1 MDRPAAS
8 RIIIEYLT
16 TDVANG
22 HRFVRDHKQHVR
34 WLIDEQEWR
43 VWDGR
48 HWRRYKTDEKVIEL
62 AKKTVRT
69 IYQEAVAMEADPLRK
84 WATRSHGSE
93 RLSAMVKMAKSDQ
106 QMWSEYKELS
116 TRTRICSTSPT
127 ARGDLRTSTLKAHGQ
142 QDMIPCLVPHTYN
155 PHAQAPLW
163 ERLIYPA
170 HSATGAA
177 RPLGAC
183 PESSGTCWSAT
194 TSSRNFP

>member
-1 MDRPAAS
+1 
-8 RIIIEYLT
+8 
-16 TDVANG
+16 
-22 HRFVRDHKQHVR
+22 
-34 WLIDEQEWR
+34 
-43 VWDGR
+43 
-48 HWRRYKTDEKVIEL
+48 
-62 AKKTVRT
+62 
-69 IYQEAVAMEADPLRK
+69 MESDPLRK

>member
-1 MDRPAAS
+1 MFEDANPPEAIGCIDSARRFAGPKIEAQLVWIDQLSS

-22 HRFVRDHKQHVR
+22 HRFARDHKQHVR

-48 HWRRYKTDEKVIEL
+48 RWRRYKTDEKVIDL

-69 IYQEAVAMEADPLRK
+69 NYQEAVAMESDPLRK

-127 ARGDLRTSTLKAHGQ
+127 ARWT
-142 QDMIPCLVPHTYN
+142 
-155 PHAQAPLW
+155 
-163 ERLIYPA
+163 
-170 HSATGAA
+170 
-177 RPLGAC
+177 
-183 PESSGTCWSAT
+183 
-194 TSSRNFP
+194 

>member
-43 VWDGR
+43 VGGGR
-48 HWRRYKTDEKVIEL
+48 HWPRNKTDEKGIEL

-93 RLSAMVKMAKSDQ
+93 RLSAMANMAKSDQ
-106 QMWSEYKELS
+106 QIWCAYNELS
-116 TRTRICSTSPT
+116 IKTRI
-127 ARGDLRTSTLKAHGQ
+127 
-142 QDMIPCLVPHTYN
+142 
-155 PHAQAPLW
+155 
-163 ERLIYPA
+163 
-170 HSATGAA
+170 
-177 RPLGAC
+177 
-183 PESSGTCWSAT
+183 
-194 TSSRNFP
+194 